1 MANKKNNQARNQ
13 ENVKKEQE
21 VQNEEVIQNENP
33 VVEEVSP
40 NEEVANSNIPEHSDR
55 IRALVG
61 KMNQFIDEFE
71 RGWSIKRLEP
81 IKEEINTILS
91 ENKESECLSKS
102 DKNFLYF
109 VNRVIY
115 GKVDQPAW
123 RRQNEPE
130 KENNRPENAPKQF
143 EFRSL
148 NDKVNRLKQV
158 ISGYGNKSIITTI
171 EDIKEDRFYCLKE
184 TEIDGKMQLECSLKF
199 SKVDGRAIVEAMTPE
214 EAFAIRDSYLEIKDN
229 PEEKNNISYYER
241 EINNNPTHADNYFIK
256 IATAKEKEAEYVN
269 TETLGQEMEE

>member
-1 MANKKNNQARNQ
+1 MSNKKNNNIKNQ
-13 ENVKKEQE
+13 ENVKEEEMENQNIGTEEIVDNVQE
-21 VQNEEVIQNENP
+21 EK
-33 VVEEVSP
+33 
-40 NEEVANSNIPEHSDR
+40 SNIPEHSDR
-55 IRALVG
+55 IRTLVG
-61 KMNQFIDEFE
+61 KISQFVDEFE

-81 IKEEINTILS
+81 IKEEINTILN
-91 ENKESECLSKS
+91 ENKENECLSKS

-115 GKVDQPAW
+115 GKVEQPAW

-143 EFRSL
+143 EFKSL
-148 NDKVNRLKQV
+148 NDKVSRLKQV
-158 ISGYGNKSIITTI
+158 ISGYGNKCVITTI
-171 EDIKEDRFYCLKE
+171 EDIKEDKFYCLKE

-199 SKVDGRAIVEAMTPE
+199 SKIDGLATVEAMTPE
-214 EAFAIRDSYLEIKDN
+214 EAFAIRDSYLAIKDN
-229 PEEKNNISYYER
+229 PEEVNNISYYAR

-269 TETLGQEMEE
+269 TETLGQEIEE